1 MTEPKLLFGNTST
14 QIYKDEIT
22 NNFILTNNLNVT
34 DKTDILILTQDENVG
49 IKNNN
54 PVYDLDVNGN
64 INTNGNYKI
73 NGNDVIL
80 QNSLASGVTSS
91 NLQEL
96 GTLNNLNI
104 TGNLNTTS
112 ISVLNNAEIDGNLN
126 ISGNLTVNGTFTTN
140 DTVLT
145 NVTQNFIEL
154 STSNTTNSLDSGFYS
169 MYIDGGITKYKG
181 IFNDASDD
189 NKFKFFKELEEKPLQ
204 QVNINHLSFEL
215 GDMEINNL
223 YGNNINISS
232 KLTSESINVTDI
244 TILNDIDINN
254 NLNVSGD
261 INIYNANLFS
271 SNNKI
276 GINTTQPSYL
286 LDVSGIINSKEYKLN
301 GNSLFSNNSIN
312 NGITGSNL
320 QTLGILE
327 SVTVSGNS
335 YLNGNNYLDRAT
347 IKNDLRISGNLGLQ
361 IVPNSNYRINSN
373 GDINTNTN
381 YRVNGNIVLNENT
394 LGNTITESNLKKLGV
409 INNLNITESGYIKI
423 GLDNLTNSNNKIDIT
438 SGDINIDNN
447 SNYKINNE
455 IVLSNNNLGLSIT
468 NSNLKNFGI
477 IDEIN
482 ISGIANINN
491 LTVDNSV
498 KYGTNFNNN
507 SLNISE
513 SIGIYNTTETSQLDF
528 IFNKTTFNNG
538 TQEQKM
544 ASLNFKTDIGGFI
557 SDNNPENTLTEYASI
572 EVKSKNIMNDND
584 KGSEFVFKNTEMH
597 TINSR
602 EVMRIKNDGN
612 VNILGNYQ
620 INNDDVLTSNSLGNG
635 ITSSHL
641 QKLGI
646 LNELNV
652 NNKINISNSIN
663 ITSDLY
669 VDGEFYNKDGGRY
682 EFSNLSIN
690 NSEDIYNLNNNFALG
705 ISTPEEKLH
714 IEEGNIYL
722 NTTIANNYTN
732 GIIKFNKH
740 GEHDAIYFGEE
751 LSNGT
756 KISIDEAGSCINIKN
771 GGSGFDNTL
780 ENINDRSGKFKL
792 SNYNKNSGEYETN
805 FYMDT
810 TGNIG
815 INTTNPAT
823 KLHISSTD
831 GLILPVG
838 NISERINIT
847 GAIRYNSDT
856 SSVEYYN
863 GNEWS
868 LNNVIKD
875 FDGDTYISV
884 ENNSG
889 SDNDELKFYTNGIE
903 QMIIDSNGDIGI
915 SGAVQINALNVTGN
929 ITTNDNFIG
938 LDVNS
943 TDNTKYSGFYTTYDK
958 GSGKRYA
965 GLYRDKNND
974 YFYFFNNQS
983 NIPSGSSNPLND
995 YGNIVVGTIQTANDI
1010 IVNGNVGIGTNNPS
1024 EKLDVN
1030 GNAEIGPTDNESMV
1044 IGNMGYSGWSGIA
1057 NKNFASAGNY
1067 ALLQNGTSGQTYLN
1081 TPSGQDIVFR
1091 ENNATRMTIKTGGNV
1106 GIGTDNPTNGKL
1118 EIVGSDG
1125 SVSLNAYNYNKIDSD
1140 KVKLGKTNVTNSYS
1154 IYADGKI
1161 AASEFNAISDKRIKT
1176 NIINQ
1181 DIKKDIDFINNVNIY
1196 KYNFIDKI
1204 TNGSNEKIG
1213 FIAQEIE
1220 ELNSNIINYSKKYI
1234 PNIYKHYNLLSDNKF
1249 SLDDDNIKLDINDNL
1264 KIQIFNI
1271 NSNKYLFIETKII
1284 EIDQNIYTFDNK
1296 NINIDISKGIFI
1308 YGKLIDDF
1316 LTIDTNQ
1323 ILAINTNMIKF
1334 LYNKI
1339 IDNDINYKNDINNIL
1354 KRLEKIEKN
1363 N

>member
-889 SDNDELKFYTNGIE
+889 SDNDELKFYTGGIE
-903 QMIIDSNGDIGI
+903 QMIIDSNG
-915 SGAVQINALNVTGN
+915 N
-929 ITTNDNFIG
+929 I
-938 LDVNS
+938 
-943 TDNTKYSGFYTTYDK
+943 
-958 GSGKRYA
+958 
-965 GLYRDKNND
+965 
-974 YFYFFNNQS
+974 
-983 NIPSGSSNPLND
+983 
-995 YGNIVVGTIQTANDI
+995 
-1010 IVNGNVGIGTNNPS
+1010 GIGTNNPS